1 MPPYSPDATDV
12 KILNQL
18 QENAKLTNVELS
30 SRVNLSAS
38 PCLRVYGYL
47 SRQESSAAM

>member
-38 PCLRVYGYL
+38 PCLAL
-47 SRQESSAAM
+47 QLQFFACETL